1 MVFGIKDLNF
11 SHAEVLEYVANWFL
25 GKSCFEV
32 SLSAMEE
39 LSANLEILTG
49 GHAGLCATA
58 IRALNQVFRSKCA
71 SDLPSADEWIRT
83 LRTGSLYLPDDN
95 ELFQAL
101 TLTRAVKVLGSL
113 NVEDLN
119 RLERIASGA
128 NPRADPSI
136 VDQCIRKGILVES
149 ERQIDFSSSVM

>member
-1 MVFGIKDLNF
+1 MVFGIKDLKF
-11 SHAEVLEYVANWFL
+11 SHAEVLKYVANWFL

-49 GHAGLCATA
+49 GHVGLCATA

-71 SDLPSADEWIRT
+71 SDLPLADEWIRM

-113 NVEDLN
+113 NVEHLN
-119 RLERIASGA
+119 QLERIAVLTL
-128 NPRADPSI
+128 P
-136 VDQCIRKGILVES
+136 
-149 ERQIDFSSSVM
+149 